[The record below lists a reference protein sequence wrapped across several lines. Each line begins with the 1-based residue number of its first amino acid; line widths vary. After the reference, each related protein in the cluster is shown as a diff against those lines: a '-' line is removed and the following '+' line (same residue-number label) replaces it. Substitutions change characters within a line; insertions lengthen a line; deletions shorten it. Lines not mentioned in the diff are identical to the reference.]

1 MWFKNKN
8 LFPGYVK
15 DNKDPM
21 MLGRVR
27 VVPTLERYDDS
38 LPEDWNEEND
48 KWTAKDPFVFLPL
61 LPYYINQVPKE
72 NEFVNLIY
80 YDNRERLDAN
90 KFYIQG
96 PITRPQ
102 NNFKEDWKNSQSM
115 LATGEFFKQAN
126 QLRDRKTGIT
136 DPKIYGIYPEP
147 GDNAILGRGTAD
159 VVVKENDV
167 LIRAGK
173 LDPLKSS
180 SADFNIPVPNDKRSF
195 LQISTS
201 PLEKI
206 KGEPK
211 TVTEYVK
218 ESRQVKNL
226 VEWEI
231 TNLSTTGTTF
241 DGSIKLYSL
250 IPVPETLSNR
260 IFLTSDLDSYKG
272 TTLYELNF
280 TGKTSEQSLTIINDF
295 IKGVN
300 IGKINI
306 NGYLSYPSQDGA
318 KLENQFPFVFTPTK
332 SNTEIFLNA
341 SIDTPSGLTEFNNI
355 VNFYS
360 KTQLSPQNKEN
371 GFGLVWIQDILGEQL
386 EVKITKVANDT
397 FEATP
402 TSYGVMGGDFLYLLS
417 HKSVIPSKGT
427 PIDLKNTLYGIDQP
441 TLTDTIYG
449 KTNSMVRGEELMTFL
464 SLIVDFML
472 GHVHNFPGNA
482 PIEEYPMIASGPSAK
497 KIKEI
502 LNNSQNTILNQN
514 IRIN

>member
-1 MWFKNKN
+1 MWFKNKTI
-8 LFPGYVK
+8 FPGYVK

-38 LPEDWNEEND
+38 LPKNPDGTTKDESEY
-48 KWTAKDPFVFLPL
+48 KWTKDDPFIFLPL

-80 YDNRERLDAN
+80 YDKRERLDSN

-115 LATGEFFKQAN
+115 LATGEFFKPAN
-126 QLRDRKTGIT
+126 ELRDRKTGIT
-136 DPKIYGIYPEP
+136 DPKVYGIYPEP
-147 GDNAILGRGTAD
+147 GDNALLGRGTAD
-159 VVVKENDV
+159 VVVKENEV

-173 LDPLKSS
+173 LDPNKSS

-195 LQISTS
+195 LQISTYG
-201 PLEKI
+201 LEKI

-211 TVTEYVK
+211 QITEYIK

-226 VEWEI
+226 IEWEI

-241 DGSIKLYSL
+241 DGNIKLYSL
-250 IPVPETLSNR
+250 IPVPQTLSNQ
-260 IFLTSDLDSYKG
+260 IHLTSDLDSFKG

-280 TGKTSEQSLTIINDF
+280 TGKTSDESLTIINDF

-306 NGYLSYPSQDGA
+306 DGYLSYPSQDGVNI
-318 KLENQFPFVFTPTK
+318 ENQFPFVFTPSK
-332 SNTEIFLNA
+332 DNTERFLN
-341 SIDTPSGLTEFNNI
+341 SDIDIPSGLTQFNNI

-360 KTQLSPQNKEN
+360 K
-371 GFGLVWIQDILGEQL
+371 I
-386 EVKITKVANDT
+386 
-397 FEATP
+397 
-402 TSYGVMGGDFLYLLS
+402 
-417 HKSVIPSKGT
+417 
-427 PIDLKNTLYGIDQP
+427 
-441 TLTDTIYG
+441 
-449 KTNSMVRGEELMTFL
+449 KTNFRRICSFL
-464 SLIVDFML
+464 S
-472 GHVHNFPGNA
+472 
-482 PIEEYPMIASGPSAK
+482 S
-497 KIKEI
+497 
-502 LNNSQNTILNQN
+502 
-514 IRIN
+514 